1 MRNSITWKI
10 GGEAGWGIMTTGA
23 MLCKV
28 AERCHLHVYDHLE
41 YPSLIRGG
49 HNTIDIRISTSEVT
63 SQEKDIDLLVALNR
77 QTIDLNKALMK
88 KNSAVLYDPDKVKID
103 SNELPATVT
112 MLPIPLSQMIKD
124 SGISSLMLNNI
135 VMGASSAI
143 LNFDFQTLSV
153 VIAGEFSSK
162 GANIVAD
169 NQKAAKL
176 GYDFVIANLKSKFEI
191 KLTPQDSLQRI
202 VVTGN
207 EAIALG
213 AIAANCKFYC
223 AYPMTPTSAILHFM
237 AAKAQEADMVVK
249 HAEDEIAVINMAIGA
264 SFTGVRAMVGTSGG
278 GFSLMVEGLGLAGI
292 TETPLVIVVGQRPGP
307 ATGMPTWTGQADLQ
321 FLAHASQDEFPRIIL
336 APGDVEEAFYLTTEA
351 FNLADIYQTPVFIL
365 VDMYLCESHKSTIPF
380 DVGKITINRG
390 KLIKDGNNLTAYKRY
405 QTTPDG
411 VSPRVIPGTP
421 GTNYLANSYEH
432 DETGLST
439 EDGSERAKQVEKRN
453 RKTQTFLKTF
463 TPPTLYGENDAD
475 ITLLAWGSTKGPILQ
490 ALSDSNFVINNKKF
504 NFLHFKYVWPL
515 DEVALT
521 KSLQNAK
528 KLVMIEGNYE
538 GQMARLIRQETG
550 IKMDKIFTKYSGRP
564 FYPEE
569 IIAYLQK
576 LNL

>member
-1 MRNSITWKI
+1 MQNSITWKI

-63 SQEKDIDLLVALNR
+63 SQEKDIDLLVALNS

-103 SNELPATVT
+103 SNKLPATVT

-124 SGISSLMLNNI
+124 SGVSSLMLNNI
-135 VMGASSAI
+135 VMGASCAI
-143 LNFDFQTLSV
+143 LNFDLQTLSE
-153 VIAGEFSSK
+153 VIAGEFSKK
-162 GANIVAD
+162 GEKVIAD

-176 GYDFVIANLKSKFEI
+176 GYDFVVANLKSKFEI

-237 AAKAQEADMVVK
+237 AAKAVEADLVVK

-264 SFTGVRAMVGTSGG
+264 SFAGARAMVGTSGG

-321 FLAHASQDEFPRIIL
+321 FLAHASQDEFPRIIF

-380 DVGKITINRG
+380 DVSKISINRG
-390 KLIKDGNNLTAYKRY
+390 KLIKDGNNLSAYNRY
-405 QTTPDG
+405 QNTPDG

-439 EDGSERAKQVEKRN
+439 EDGTERIKQVEKRN
-453 RKTQTFLKTF
+453 RKTQTYLKTF

-475 ITLLAWGSTKGPILQ
+475 VTLLAWGSTKGPLLQ
-490 ALSDSNFVINNKKF
+490 ALRDINFTINNKKF
-504 NFLHFKYVWPL
+504 NFLHFNHVWPL
-515 DEVALT
+515 DEVVLT

-528 KLVMIEGNYE
+528 KLVMIEGNSE
-538 GQMARLIRQETG
+538 GQMARLIRQESG
-550 IKMDKIFTKYSGRP
+550 LKMDKIFTKYSGRP